1 MMTSKTKEH
10 CSGYI
15 MSSKKNKPF
24 ISLYDPTRSKIDVYN
39 NISYIPT
46 REELTGLDFYVRSNP
61 TTFILPLRIPEITS
75 DDNLVIHEIG
85 LVVSKDHCI
94 LLRYDDYFDIDSDKE
109 TGIECYL
116 SVVKQLI
123 YDLRSTLT
131 SNIQINI
138 SYLSNKVFNY
148 DINEDDDHRKLLK
161 SLGKISDYVDSM
173 NILCLRLKK
182 SLECLKT
189 SFDCDDNQDIFILE
203 KEFETISETISMY
216 NNKINFLLD
225 STLGFINV
233 DQNNTMKILTIV
245 SSVLI
250 LPTLIAGI
258 FGMNFIHIPGGDN
271 TYGFYWCV
279 GIMIIMIIIP
289 LMLFW
294 HKGWLKLQ

>member
-24 ISLYDPTRSKIDVYN
+24 ISLYDPTKSEILEFN
-39 NISYIPT
+39 NISYIPS
-46 REELTGLDFYVRSNP
+46 REELTSLDFYVKSDP

-85 LVVSKDHCI
+85 LVVSEKHCI
-94 LLRYDDYFDIDSDKE
+94 LLRYDDYLDIDTDKQS
-109 TGIECYL
+109 GVECYL
-116 SVVKQLI
+116 SIVKQLI
-123 YDLRSTLT
+123 YELRSTLT

-189 SFDCDDNQDIFILE
+189 SFNCEDNQDIFILE

-258 FGMNFIHIPGGDN
+258 FGMNFAHIPWGDN
-271 TYGFYWCV
+271 TYGFMACV
-279 GIMIIMIIIP
+279 GIMIVIIIIP